1 MTVASVN
8 SAEDVSCLSRSL
20 AAVGL
25 GRDSRLR
32 RPRQTAVPEKTWLF
46 EKPKLSFDSAAPSVT
61 STAVERG
68 SEYTTANGTASDYAT
83 AVESASD
90 GSSAHEVKPWVLDEE
105 IARARARKRCSRAAD
120 LIHVYFSY
128 GSTMTRWRVY
138 PSTRIWR
145 LKVRTV
151 SFTTGNGRTELKGQR
166 SFAYRYARE
175 LGPDALQ

>member
-46 EKPKLSFDSAAPSVT
+46 EKPKLSFDSATPSVT
-61 STAVERG
+61 STAVG
-68 SEYTTANGTASDYAT
+68 SVSEYTTANGTASDYAT
-83 AVESASD
+83 AVESASTT
-90 GSSAHEVKPWVLDEE
+90 SAHEVKPWVLDEE
-105 IARARARKRCSRAAD
+105 LARARARKRCSRAAD

-151 SFTTGNGRTELKGQR
+151 SFSAGNGRTQLNEQR